1 MAIALL
7 IFDPERIN
15 NNLPAN
21 QDIPLHA
28 RRGFDF
34 AAAFERARAQ
44 GIIPNIQH
52 PPLEQR
58 IIQQIP
64 MEIDEL
70 DDSDME
76 IDN

>member
-1 MAIALL
+1 MAIAHV

-15 NNLPAN
+15 NKLPAN
-21 QDIPLHA
+21 QVIPLHA
-28 RRGFDF
+28 RRAFDF
-34 AAAFERARAQ
+34 AAVFERARAQ

-52 PPLEQR
+52 LPLEQR
-58 IIQQIP
+58 NIQQIP